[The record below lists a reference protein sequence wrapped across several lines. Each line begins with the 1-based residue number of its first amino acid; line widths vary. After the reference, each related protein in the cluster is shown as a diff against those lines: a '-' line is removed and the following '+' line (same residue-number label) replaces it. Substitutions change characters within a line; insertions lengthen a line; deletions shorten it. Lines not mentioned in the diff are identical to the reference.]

1 MALKR
6 QKTQILLPRR
16 EVLLSGSMGALG
28 MAIGASAL
36 PFKGAFAMDAAAV
49 QSSVSKIR
57 MADWNPNY
65 AAQWSWRLAQFKGF
79 YETAGIDEIEFY
91 LTDTYFPG
99 LIGGSLDIAHSDVD
113 VLFGSAAASGAP
125 LKLLSVYRDKE
136 WWIMGV
142 GEGIDTFDDLK
153 GGKISGGGLGGRNT
167 WIQREILKE
176 NGINPDSD
184 VEMVPMK
191 GGSDGRMKAII
202 AGVLQG
208 GSVFPRHEKGLTD
221 NGGKFISANIKEV
234 PQEGFITNMEWGAKN
249 EDALYAWQY
258 AELKARQWLHD
269 PANKESAYA
278 EMRSKGFDIP
288 PEFEAQYET
297 ELNQICKDG
306 GFAEASMDSF
316 AQGVRDLGQVPP
328 DFDWRDAV
336 DLRFL
341 HAAQDALGIPRRP
354 A

>member
-1 MALKR
+1 MCIRDSGKLDQLKKFCKLEVIVVNDGSTDNSLELIKSETKKWKNCKIINQKNEQLGKLKK
-6 QKTQILLPRR
+6 QKTKILLPRR
-16 EVLLSGSMGALG
+16 EVLLTGAMGALG

-79 YETAGIDEIEFY
+79 FENSGINEIEFF

-113 VLFGSAAASGAP
+113 VLFGSAAASGVP

-142 GEGIDTFDDLK
+142 GKGIETFEDLK
-153 GGKISGGGLGGRNT
+153 GGKVSGGGLGGRNT
-167 WIQREILKE
+167 WIQRQILAE
-176 NGINPDSD
+176 NGIDPDKD

-221 NGGKFISANIKEV
+221 NGGKFISAVIKEV
-234 PQEGFITNMEWGAKN
+234 PQLSLI
-249 EDALYAWQY
+249 
-258 AELKARQWLHD
+258 H
-269 PANKESAYA
+269 
-278 EMRSKGFDIP
+278 I
-288 PEFEAQYET
+288 
-297 ELNQICKDG
+297 
-306 GFAEASMDSF
+306 
-316 AQGVRDLGQVPP
+316 
-328 DFDWRDAV
+328 
-336 DLRFL
+336 
-341 HAAQDALGIPRRP
+341 
-354 A
+354 

>member
-1 MALKR
+1 
-6 QKTQILLPRR
+6 
-16 EVLLSGSMGALG
+16 
-28 MAIGASAL
+28 
-36 PFKGAFAMDAAAV
+36 MDASAV
-49 QSSVSKIR
+49 QSSVSTIR

-79 YETAGIDEIEFY
+79 FESSGIDEIDFF

-113 VLFGSAAASGAP
+113 VLFGSAAASGVP
-125 LKLLSVYRDKE
+125 LKLMSIYRDKE

-142 GEGIDTFDDLK
+142 GEGIETFEDLK

-167 WIQREILKE
+167 WIQRQILIQ
-176 NGINPDSD
+176 NGIDPDKD

-191 GGSDGRMKAII
+191 GGSDGRMKAVI

-208 GSVFPRHEKGLTD
+208 ASVFPRHEKGLKD
-221 NGGKFISANIKEV
+221 NGGKFLSATKLEV

-258 AELKARQWLHD
+258 AELKARLWLQD
-269 PANKESAYA
+269 RSNKEAAYS
-278 EMRSKGFDIP
+278 EMRAKGFEIP

-297 ELNQICKDG
+297 ELDQISKDG
-306 GFAEASMDSF
+306 GFSAESMDSF
-316 AQGVRDLGQVPP
+316 AQGVIDLGQVPEN
-328 DFDWRDAV
+328 FDWRDHV

-341 HAAQDALGIPRRP
+341 HAAQDSLGIPRRP
-354 A
+354 S

>member
-1 MALKR
+1 MALKKD
-6 QKTQILLPRR
+6 KTKILLPRR
-16 EVLLSGSMGALG
+16 EVLLKGGLGALG
-28 MAIGASAL
+28 MAIGATAL
-36 PFKGAFAMDAAAV
+36 PFKGAWAMDSSKV
-49 QSSVSKIR
+49 QSSVNKIR

-79 YETAGIDEIEFY
+79 YEEHGINEIDFY

-99 LIGGSLDIAHSDVD
+99 LIGGSLDIAHSDTD
-113 VLFGSAAASGAP
+113 ILFGSAAASGKP
-125 LKLLSVYRDKE
+125 LKMLSVYRDKE

-142 GEGIDTFDDLK
+142 GKGINSFEDLK
-153 GGKISGGGLGGRNT
+153 GGKVSGGGLGGRNT
-167 WIQREILKE
+167 WIQRQILIQ
-176 NGINPDSD
+176 NGIDPDND
-184 VEMVPMK
+184 LEVVPMK

-221 NGGKFISANIKEV
+221 NGGKFLSATLYEV
-234 PQEGFITNMEWGAKN
+234 PQEGFITNMEWGDNN

-269 PANKESAYA
+269 PANKEAAYA
-278 EMRSKGFDIP
+278 EMRAKGFDIP

-306 GFAEASMDSF
+306 GFDATAMDSF

-341 HAAQDALGIPRRP
+341 HAAQESLGIPKRP

>member
-1 MALKR
+1 MARLK
-6 QKTQILLPRR
+6 QKTKLLLPRR
-16 EVLLSGSMGALG
+16 EVLLKGGLGALG
-28 MAIGASAL
+28 IAIGATAV
-36 PFKGAFAMDAAAV
+36 PFKGAWAV
-49 QSSVSKIR
+49 DSSAIKSSVSTIR

-79 YETAGIDEIEFY
+79 YENAGIDDIEFY
-91 LTDTYFPG
+91 LTDSYFPG
-99 LIGGSLDIAHSDVD
+99 LIGGSLDVAHSDVD
-113 VLFGSAAASGAP
+113 VLFGTKAASGKP

-142 GEGIDTFDDLK
+142 AKGIDSFDDLK

-167 WIQREILKE
+167 WIQRQILIQ
-176 NGINPDSD
+176 NGIDPDND

-191 GGSDGRMKAII
+191 GGSDGRMKALI

-208 GSVFPRHEKGLTD
+208 ASVFPRHENGLTD
-221 NGGKFISANIKEV
+221 NGGKFISAKIYEV
-234 PQEGFITNMEWGAKN
+234 PQEGFITNMEWGDKN

-258 AELKARQWLHD
+258 AELKARQWLFD
-269 PANKESAYA
+269 PANKDAAYS

-297 ELNQICKDG
+297 ELDQICKDG
-306 GFAEASMDSF
+306 GFSEESMDGF
-316 AQGVRDLGQVPP
+316 AQGVRDLGQVPA

-341 HAAQDALGIPRRP
+341 HAAQESLGLTKRP

>member
-1 MALKR
+1 
-6 QKTQILLPRR
+6 
-16 EVLLSGSMGALG
+16 
-28 MAIGASAL
+28 
-36 PFKGAFAMDAAAV
+36 
-49 QSSVSKIR
+49 
-57 MADWNPNY
+57 
-65 AAQWSWRLAQFKGF
+65 
-79 YETAGIDEIEFY
+79 
-91 LTDTYFPG
+91 

-306 GFAEASMDSF
+306 GFTEASMDSF

>member
-1 MALKR
+1 MALKKD
-6 QKTQILLPRR
+6 KTKILLPRR
-16 EVLLSGSMGALG
+16 EVLLKGGLGALG
-28 MAIGASAL
+28 MAIGATAL
-36 PFKGAFAMDAAAV
+36 PFKGAWAMDSSKV
-49 QSSVSKIR
+49 QSSVNKIR

-79 YETAGIDEIEFY
+79 YEEHGINEIEFY

-99 LIGGSLDIAHSDVD
+99 LIGGSLDIAHSDTD
-113 VLFGSAAASGAP
+113 VLFGSAAASGKP
-125 LKLLSVYRDKE
+125 LKMLSVYRDKE

-142 GEGIDTFDDLK
+142 GKGINSFEDLK
-153 GGKISGGGLGGRNT
+153 GGKVSGGGLGGRNT
-167 WIQREILKE
+167 WIQRQILIQ
-176 NGINPDSD
+176 NGIDPDND
-184 VEMVPMK
+184 LEVVPMK

-221 NGGKFISANIKEV
+221 NGGKFLSATLYEV
-234 PQEGFITNMEWGAKN
+234 PQEGFITNMEWGANN

-258 AELKARQWLHD
+258 AELKARRWLHD
-269 PANKESAYA
+269 PANKEAAYA
-278 EMRSKGFDIP
+278 EMRAKGFDIP

-306 GFAEASMDSF
+306 GFDASAMDSF

-341 HAAQDALGIPRRP
+341 QAAQESLGIPKRP

>member
-1 MALKR
+1 MALKKD
-6 QKTQILLPRR
+6 KTKILLPRR
-16 EVLLSGSMGALG
+16 EVLLKGGLGALG
-28 MAIGASAL
+28 MAIGATAL
-36 PFKGAFAMDAAAV
+36 PFKGAWAMDSSKV
-49 QSSVSKIR
+49 QSSVNKIR

-79 YETAGIDEIEFY
+79 YEEHGINEIDFY

-99 LIGGSLDIAHSDVD
+99 LIGGSLDIAHSDTD
-113 VLFGSAAASGAP
+113 VLFGSAAASGKP
-125 LKLLSVYRDKE
+125 LKMLSVYRDKE

-142 GEGIDTFDDLK
+142 GKGINSFEDLK
-153 GGKISGGGLGGRNT
+153 GGKVSGGGLGGRNT
-167 WIQREILKE
+167 WIQRQILIQ
-176 NGINPDSD
+176 NGIDPDND
-184 VEMVPMK
+184 LEVVPMK

-221 NGGKFISANIKEV
+221 NGGQFLSATLYEV
-234 PQEGFITNMEWGAKN
+234 PQEGFITNMEWGDNN

-269 PANKESAYA
+269 PANKEAAYA
-278 EMRSKGFDIP
+278 EMRAKGFDIP

-306 GFAEASMDSF
+306 GFDATAMDSF

-341 HAAQDALGIPRRP
+341 HAAQESLGIPKRP

>member
-1 MALKR
+1 
-6 QKTQILLPRR
+6 
-16 EVLLSGSMGALG
+16 
-28 MAIGASAL
+28 
-36 PFKGAFAMDAAAV
+36 
-49 QSSVSKIR
+49 
-57 MADWNPNY
+57 
-65 AAQWSWRLAQFKGF
+65 
-79 YETAGIDEIEFY
+79 
-91 LTDTYFPG
+91 
-99 LIGGSLDIAHSDVD
+99 
-113 VLFGSAAASGAP
+113 
-125 LKLLSVYRDKE
+125 
-136 WWIMGV
+136 MGV
-142 GEGIDTFDDLK
+142 GKGINSFEDLK
-153 GGKISGGGLGGRNT
+153 GGKVSGGGLGGRNT
-167 WIQREILKE
+167 WIQRQILSQ
-176 NGINPDSD
+176 NGIDPDND
-184 VEMVPMK
+184 VEIVPMK

-221 NGGKFISANIKEV
+221 NGGKFLSATLYEV

-269 PANKESAYA
+269 PANKEAAYA
-278 EMRSKGFDIP
+278 EMRAKGFDIP

-306 GFAEASMDSF
+306 GFDASAMDSF

-341 HAAQDALGIPRRP
+341 HAAQESLGIPKRP

>member
-1 MALKR
+1 MALKKD
-6 QKTQILLPRR
+6 KTKILLPRR
-16 EVLLSGSMGALG
+16 EVLLKGGLGALG
-28 MAIGASAL
+28 MAIGATAL
-36 PFKGAFAMDAAAV
+36 PFKGAWAMDSSKV
-49 QSSVSKIR
+49 QSSVNKIR

-79 YETAGIDEIEFY
+79 YEEHGINEIDFY

-99 LIGGSLDIAHSDVD
+99 LIGGSLDIAHSDTD
-113 VLFGSAAASGAP
+113 ILFGSAAASGKP
-125 LKLLSVYRDKE
+125 LKMLSVYRDKE

-142 GEGIDTFDDLK
+142 GKGINSFEDLK
-153 GGKISGGGLGGRNT
+153 GGKVSGGGLGGRNT
-167 WIQREILKE
+167 WIQRQILIQ
-176 NGINPDSD
+176 NGIDPDND
-184 VEMVPMK
+184 LEVVPMK

-221 NGGKFISANIKEV
+221 NGGQFLSATLYEV
-234 PQEGFITNMEWGAKN
+234 PQEGFITNMEWGDKN

-269 PANKESAYA
+269 PANKEAAYA
-278 EMRSKGFDIP
+278 EMRAKGFDIP

-306 GFAEASMDSF
+306 GFDAASMDSF

-328 DFDWRDAV
+328 DFDWRGAV

-341 HAAQDALGIPRRP
+341 LAAQESLGIPKRP